1 MDESERHA
9 RLESIRLGL
18 ASLREAKAPVER
30 SPAAPSSVDLA
41 AAERHERLHA
51 IQRRLGFAEST
62 QLKFQMIQTT
72 LFGGRS
78 ACAQPWQCDL
88 CRGGFKSEQALIS
101 HAWWKHGV
109 RKEPARALPQRP
121 GALIQSFFAE
131 EVQEQDLPEQFEHLI
146 SFEHAEEANLPELLE
161 EEAAEEDEPLETPK
175 KRTKTGA
182 IKQTRGANRRQRVS
196 AKQQVDAVDTW
207 RACKLSGTPPKD
219 KKGNATGTQYSY
231 NTVYGWSRNYDKL
244 VEQAAKGTATK
255 LARTRRGWFRQNPL
269 VQEFDQ
275 HLCRALKKHRKA
287 GRPANSV
294 TVLAMAE
301 SIYDKV
307 DKTREGRNL
316 QWPRNRRGG
325 EVWRPKM
332 TWVKSWLQV
341 RGWKPRKPTKK
352 RGSTPAQDSALM
364 QRWLDK
370 LRHMAQKQPSCGDNT
385 WSDAWGFFSPGERF
399 NRDQVGFSFD
409 YTAAGRTWASPEER
423 TTGCVQVVTGKAGWE
438 KRFFTWDMCYAG
450 DLKQAQPPP
459 VLYFFGAGNISQLER
474 ASYDKDVK
482 VFFTPKGYLNEDA
495 NQFWTQCWKEHVS
508 ANHAGK
514 AVLLTCDNVAAH
526 CTHAWREEM
535 AKIGTTVLH
544 GEPNG
549 THCWQAIDRHIGKTH
564 KDLFHQMQL
573 HRSLE
578 DFKSFQHLSAKDRRI
593 WCTHWVGDLWRHY
606 CHEKAAAHA
615 NCCQCSGLLIRLD
628 GVGDDRVTVESNPVF
643 AVQPYQCW
651 EGLEESIQKSWQ
663 APAPFEED
671 ASGSDSDSS
680 SSTSSTSSSDSADS
694 CDASP
699 EPDGPESAQPGPPA
713 GSSTEPQ
720 PAAGSGST
728 AWPGVGAALTRFDIH
743 MLLKHAAKRHKLQA
757 GVRMLAAHAKH
768 GVKLDHPKALAG
780 KTVPWDELRHCCSEL
795 KVELPSKEDI

>member
-1 MDESERHA
+1 
-9 RLESIRLGL
+9 
-18 ASLREAKAPVER
+18 
-30 SPAAPSSVDLA
+30 
-41 AAERHERLHA
+41 
-51 IQRRLGFAEST
+51 
-62 QLKFQMIQTT
+62 MIQTT

-628 GVGDDRVTVESNPVF
+628 GVGDDRVTVESNPV
-643 AVQPYQCW
+643 
-651 EGLEESIQKSWQ
+651 SMS
-663 APAPFEED
+663 
-671 ASGSDSDSS
+671 
-680 SSTSSTSSSDSADS
+680 
-694 CDASP
+694 
-699 EPDGPESAQPGPPA
+699 
-713 GSSTEPQ
+713 
-720 PAAGSGST
+720 
-728 AWPGVGAALTRFDIH
+728 RN
-743 MLLKHAAKRHKLQA
+743 
-757 GVRMLAAHAKH
+757 
-768 GVKLDHPKALAG
+768 
-780 KTVPWDELRHCCSEL
+780 
-795 KVELPSKEDI
+795 

>member
-1 MDESERHA
+1 
-9 RLESIRLGL
+9 
-18 ASLREAKAPVER
+18 
-30 SPAAPSSVDLA
+30 
-41 AAERHERLHA
+41 
-51 IQRRLGFAEST
+51 
-62 QLKFQMIQTT
+62 
-72 LFGGRS
+72 
-78 ACAQPWQCDL
+78 
-88 CRGGFKSEQALIS
+88 
-101 HAWWKHGV
+101 
-109 RKEPARALPQRP
+109 
-121 GALIQSFFAE
+121 
-131 EVQEQDLPEQFEHLI
+131 
-146 SFEHAEEANLPELLE
+146 
-161 EEAAEEDEPLETPK
+161 
-175 KRTKTGA
+175 
-182 IKQTRGANRRQRVS
+182 RQRVS

-495 NQFWTQCWKEHVS
+495 NQFWTQCWKEH
-508 ANHAGK
+508 
-514 AVLLTCDNVAAH
+514 
-526 CTHAWREEM
+526 EM

-651 EGLEESIQKSWQ
+651 EGREESIQKSWQ

-694 CDASP
+694 CASQ
-699 EPDGPESAQPGPPA
+699 AVA
-713 GSSTEPQ
+713 H
-720 PAAGSGST
+720 AVA
-728 AWPGVGAALTRFDIH
+728 
-743 MLLKHAAKRHKLQA
+743 HAAAHEAGLAHDKMDLRARSLVPRLVHQLSPSLQ
-757 GVRMLAAHAKH
+757 LAQAARLGQH